1 MNMKQTK
8 TSGYALCTLRRHG
21 QDDMDGIYGP
31 EAVVTA
37 VRLAVLQSM
46 CTYRECSPGTVLVAD
61 PESDESVHIPES
73 ESQVIDP
80 RIPDWRGL

>member
-1 MNMKQTK
+1 MRYRLERADFESEIDSDLDTGP
-8 TSGYALCTLRRHG
+8 TTFCCVPRFVALW
-21 QDDMDGIYGP
+21 
-31 EAVVTA
+31 
-37 VRLAVLQSM
+37 
-46 CTYRECSPGTVLVAD
+46 YRECSPGTVSVAD

>member
-1 MNMKQTK
+1 
-8 TSGYALCTLRRHG
+8 
-21 QDDMDGIYGP
+21 MDGIYGP

-46 CTYRECSPGTVLVAD
+46 CVPIGNAHLAD

-80 RIPDWRGL
+80 RIPDWRGLWEVKIEVMIRDRDMDLG